1 MKKIL
6 CLGHA
11 SYDITIPMDKYPTEN
26 IKYRVLNRIE
36 CGGGPAS
43 NAAYL
48 LGKWGMNTYFSGVLG
63 NDIYGKR
70 IKKEFENV
78 GVDTRYIELSKKYDS
93 FDKDVMKVNKTV
105 TKWSKEIQLDS
116 LFD

>member
-70 IKKEFENV
+70 IKKNLKIYALILEIYN
-78 GVDTRYIELSKKYDS
+78 YKKNI
-93 FDKDVMKVNKTV
+93 KQP
-105 TKWSKEIQLDS
+105 IIL
-116 LFD
+116 